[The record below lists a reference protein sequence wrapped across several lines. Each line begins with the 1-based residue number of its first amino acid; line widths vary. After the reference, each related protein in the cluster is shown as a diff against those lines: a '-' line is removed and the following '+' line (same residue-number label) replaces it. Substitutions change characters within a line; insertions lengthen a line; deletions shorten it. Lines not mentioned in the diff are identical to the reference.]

1 MCKMANSSLANA
13 TWHKY
18 RSCWNMVRKLLDKG
32 LELRF
37 PLKQE
42 TLWLIIACLVER
54 GLRAMT
60 IEGYIASLKQA
71 HVVRGLGG
79 DLFDDP
85 LVKAAMKGMKNRE
98 AFEPKKEKVTVQ
110 LRC

>member
-1 MCKMANSSLANA
+1 
-13 TWHKY
+13 
-18 RSCWNMVRKLLDKG
+18 MVRKLLDKG

-60 IEGYIASLKQA
+60 IEGYIASLK
-71 HVVRGLGG
+71 
-79 DLFDDP
+79 
-85 LVKAAMKGMKNRE
+85 
-98 AFEPKKEKVTVQ
+98 
-110 LRC
+110 